1 MPRCGLEETWTFEK
15 AVEDGS
21 EGVFRMSETLNTRD
35 LTLTPLLSPV
45 TGKTQT
51 VESEIESV

>member
-21 EGVFRMSETLNTRD
+21 EGVKRRGGRHDHTFMFRMSETLNTRD
-35 LTLTPLLSPV
+35 LTLTPLLASLP
-45 TGKTQT
+45 
-51 VESEIESV
+51 

>member
-21 EGVFRMSETLNTRD
+21 EGVKRRGREA
-35 LTLTPLLSPV
+35 
-45 TGKTQT
+45 
-51 VESEIESV
+51 